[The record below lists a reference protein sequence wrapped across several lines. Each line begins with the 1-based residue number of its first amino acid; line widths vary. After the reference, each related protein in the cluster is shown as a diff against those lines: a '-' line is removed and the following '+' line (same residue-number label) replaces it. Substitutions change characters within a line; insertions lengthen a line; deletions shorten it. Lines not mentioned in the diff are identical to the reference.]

1 MTSGV
6 IRLGF
11 FSSHGGSTARAVVAA
26 CERGELI
33 ATPTLLI
40 SNNSASPVM
49 EWARQ
54 SGFPSRHLSSAA
66 HPDPDALDAAILG
79 ALQAH
84 SIDVVV
90 LSGYMKALGPL
101 TLAAY
106 RGRLLN
112 VHPSLLPK
120 YGGRGMYG
128 DLVHAAVLAAGEAI
142 SGATVHQ
149 VEAGIDE
156 GPIVAQSRVDVL
168 HGDTVQTLRARVQAT
183 EAPLMIQALQVL
195 VEVLLAQG
203 SVPRTATAS
212 SD

>member
-1 MTSGV
+1 MS
-6 IRLGF
+6 RCLLKLGF
-11 FSSHGGSTARAVVAA
+11 LSSHGGSTARSVVAA
-26 CERGELI
+26 CQRGELD
-33 ATPTLLI
+33 ARPALLI

-49 EWARQ
+49 AWARE
-54 SGFPSRHLSSAA
+54 SGLPSRHLSASAY
-66 HPDPDALDAAILG
+66 PDPAKLDAAILG

-84 SIDVVV
+84 RVDVVV
-90 LSGYMKALGPL
+90 LSGYMKALGAL

-156 GPIVAQSRVDVL
+156 GPVVAQSRVEVRP
-168 HGDTVQTLRARVQAT
+168 GDTVERLRARVQAT
-183 EAPLMIQALQVL
+183 EGPLMIQALRALADQVQPS
-195 VEVLLAQG
+195 AG
-203 SVPRTATAS
+203 
-212 SD
+212 